1 MTRSFLDFALPDHW
15 WRFVRRMVKTIGGIG
30 LLVLSAAAYAPVS
43 AQDSPAKADLTAPGA
58 TSSAG
63 GDSASKRPEYRV
75 SDIYEAVRLGRLDQ
89 ARHMVEQVLKDHP
102 RSSKAHFVAAEVYA
116 KSGDFHA
123 AKVELDLAEDLQPG
137 LPSINPKSVEELRRE
152 LARKVH

>member
-1 MTRSFLDFALPDHW
+1 MTSRFLDFALGDHW
-15 WRFVRRMVKTIGGIG
+15 WPFVRKMVKTIGGIG
-30 LLVLSAAAYAPVS
+30 FLVLSAAANAPVS
-43 AQDSPAKADLTAPGA
+43 AQDSIAKADTTAPGA

-63 GDSASKRPEYRV
+63 GDSASKRSEYSV
-75 SDIYEAVRLGRLDQ
+75 NDIYEAVRLGRLDQ

-102 RSSKAHFVAAEVYA
+102 RSGKAHFVAAEVYA

-123 AKVELDLAEDLQPG
+123 AKVELDLAEELQPG

>member
-1 MTRSFLDFALPDHW
+1 
-15 WRFVRRMVKTIGGIG
+15 
-30 LLVLSAAAYAPVS
+30 
-43 AQDSPAKADLTAPGA
+43 
-58 TSSAG
+58 
-63 GDSASKRPEYRV
+63 
-75 SDIYEAVRLGRLDQ
+75 
-89 ARHMVEQVLKDHP
+89 MVEQVLKDHP

-123 AKVELDLAEDLQPG
+123 AKVELDLSEELQPG

>member
-1 MTRSFLDFALPDHW
+1 MRK
-15 WRFVRRMVKTIGGIG
+15 MIKTTGGIG
-30 LLVLSAAAYAPVS
+30 LLVLSVAAYMPVS
-43 AQDSPAKADLTAPGA
+43 AHDSTAKAGTTAPGA

-63 GDSASKRPEYRV
+63 GDSASKRSEYTV
-75 SDIYEAVRLGRLDQ
+75 NDIYEAVRLGRLDQ

-123 AKVELDLAEDLQPG
+123 AKVEFDLAGELQPG
-137 LPSINPKSVEELRRE
+137 LRSINPKSVEELRRE
-152 LARKVH
+152 LARKAH

>member
-1 MTRSFLDFALPDHW
+1 LDFALLDHW
-15 WRFVRRMVKTIGGIG
+15 WPFVRKMVKTIWGVG
-30 LLVLSAAAYAPVS
+30 LLMLSAAAYAPVS
-43 AQDSPAKADLTAPGA
+43 AQDSTAKADTTAPGA

-63 GDSASKRPEYRV
+63 GDGASKRSEYRIN
-75 SDIYEAVRLGRLDQ
+75 DIYEAVRLGRLDQ

-123 AKVELDLAEDLQPG
+123 AKVELDLAEELQPG

>member
-1 MTRSFLDFALPDHW
+1 MTSSFFGFRFTRSLGP
-15 WRFVRRMVKTIGGIG
+15 FVRRMVKTIGGIG
-30 LLVLSAAAYAPVS
+30 FLLLSAAAYAPVS
-43 AQDSPAKADLTAPGA
+43 AQDSTAKADITAPGA

-63 GDSASKRPEYRV
+63 GDSASKRSEYRV
-75 SDIYEAVRLGRLDQ
+75 NDIYEAVRLGRLDQ
-89 ARHMVEQVLKDHP
+89 ARHMIEQVLKDHP

-123 AKVELDLAEDLQPG
+123 AKVELDLAEELQPG